1 MPLDDADHT
10 RPKSP
15 GGAPVVLEFREGR
28 WLSRPEQ
35 STFPCVG
42 LDGVAGVQ
50 ATTQVLSLRP
60 QPHGELAG
68 DMTVTVHSNECGQQ
82 GGVLRAPA
90 VATRSGE
97 VPTGMTVPDPAAL
110 PAAPEPPATAPS
122 GPHR

>member
-1 MPLDDADHT
+1 MGHT
-10 RPKSP
+10 ALPI
-15 GGAPVVLEFREGR
+15 GGRSWR

-68 DMTVTVHSNECGQQ
+68 DMTVTVALAGFGWTRRSR
-82 GGVLRAPA
+82 LSRSARTDRRRADPR
-90 VATRSGE
+90 V
-97 VPTGMTVPDPAAL
+97 TGL
-110 PAAPEPPATAPS
+110 S
-122 GPHR
+122 R